1 MQVLLTAWLG
11 VSHYLQYLR
20 VDSEVWWPW
29 IWDFA
34 EQATVTENKKNNLK
48 LYKND
53 KTFILGAVADC
64 NLEYFLMISV
74 ENALYMHVATG
85 LPKKWNLL
93 AHWASGFQSFSCP
106 VSSTCISYCT
116 VEPHLWDIPN
126 NWTISISLMY
136 YTCVNSI
143 YHVAEIS
150 YDTFFLMLS
159 LLVNDQQT
167 SCPTSILRTP
177 NKLVSALR
185 VIHVHV
191 TEWRLHWT
199 KAL

>member
-64 NLEYFLMISV
+64 NLEYFLMICV
-74 ENALYMHVATG
+74 ENALYIHVATG
-85 LPKKWNLL
+85 LPKK
-93 AHWASGFQSFSCP
+93 
-106 VSSTCISYCT
+106 
-116 VEPHLWDIPN
+116 
-126 NWTISISLMY
+126 
-136 YTCVNSI
+136 
-143 YHVAEIS
+143 
-150 YDTFFLMLS
+150 
-159 LLVNDQQT
+159 
-167 SCPTSILRTP
+167 
-177 NKLVSALR
+177 
-185 VIHVHV
+185 
-191 TEWRLHWT
+191 
-199 KAL
+199 